1 MTAMNPSVK
10 FESAANFVPLY
21 KPTFSH
27 RLRVVANR
35 IRGRH
40 TGV

>member
-1 MTAMNPSVK
+1 MTAMSPSVK
-10 FESAANFVPLY
+10 FESASNFVPLY
-21 KPTFSH
+21 KPTLTH

-35 IRGRH
+35 LRGRH